1 MIIRNKDLD
10 DENFQVKRR
19 RRRVEIQDY
28 MNEVKGM
35 LKKNPK
41 VKQYIKDYLSIIN
54 STIGNLTKDQANDM
68 VIFIMNM
75 EFNDMQN
82 NA

>member
-1 MIIRNKDLD
+1 MIIRNEDLD

-19 RRRVEIQDY
+19 RRKVEIQDY

>member
-1 MIIRNKDLD
+1 MIIRNEDLD

-19 RRRVEIQDY
+19 RRKVEIQDY

-41 VKQYIKDYLSIIN
+41 VKRYIKDYLSIIN

>member
-1 MIIRNKDLD
+1 MIIRNEDLD

-19 RRRVEIQDY
+19 RRKVEIQDY
-28 MNEVKGM
+28 MNEIKGM

-68 VIFIMNM
+68 VIFILNM

>member
-1 MIIRNKDLD
+1 MIIRNEDLD

-19 RRRVEIQDY
+19 RRKVEIQDY

-75 EFNDMQN
+75 EFKDMQN